1 MRFLYSLLGCLLVL
15 CCAIVFALRRYL
27 GFWCGS
33 VRSGVTVTLCGLV
46 SVEGG
51 MAAVRFRACVLATK
65 YEGQLY
71 HSILLSMCRVPSLF
85 CSLRESN

>member
-1 MRFLYSLLGCLLVL
+1 MISFERMLVQGEGYEVPLFPVGLSVSFMSCYSVCS
-15 CCAIVFALRRYL
+15 RRYL

-51 MAAVRFRACVLATK
+51 MVAVRFRACVLATK
-65 YEGQLY
+65 YEG
-71 HSILLSMCRVPSLF
+71 
-85 CSLRESN
+85 